1 MTKNDIKL
9 IELPK
14 FETLRSRVVMIEIDN
29 LKKNRR
35 RANNGFS
42 NSNK

>member
-14 FETLRSRVVMIEIDN
+14 FERIESVVLNVIIDN
-29 LKKNRR
+29 LEEKRR
-35 RANNGFS
+35 RKYNGY
-42 NSNK
+42 NITNK